1 MVADLDAYKKYTV
14 SWLPNLFKKEKQ
26 LIVLKKCSHTPEIAA
41 RFGELVSKVTQENGR
56 LIEYNLDALN
66 QTKNDPKVGAAIL
79 QEM

>member
-1 MVADLDAYKKYTV
+1 MLKKY
-14 SWLPNLFKKEKQ
+14 
-26 LIVLKKCSHTPEIAA
+26 SHTPEIAA